1 MTCFFTLR
9 HSRSVNTFQ
18 DEWNTQTLPAAGS
31 HFLAQPSQCSGT
43 PTLLP
48 SPSPMHLIRPSIP
61 PTRPKDYQ
69 LTYVR
74 YAEQVLTFR
83 AATED
88 FIELIPLLS
97 KKPAAQIATT
107 TSMKGTVGNTT
118 LSMQHSVGAY
128 KPPCVNLFNICYSV
142 SFIDK

>member
-1 MTCFFTLR
+1 MNTPLTTTSRHQITSKPEMRTHDWLSGPLGSVEALPSNDMFLSLR

-61 PTRPKDYQ
+61 PTQPKDYQ
-69 LTYVR
+69 LTYVH

-107 TSMKGTVGNTT
+107 TT
-118 LSMQHSVGAY
+118 A
-128 KPPCVNLFNICYSV
+128 
-142 SFIDK
+142 